1 MAISLHHFTLNC
13 NRLIRNRFRHIT
25 TWLLSFSINLC
36 TRILSRA
43 HHTTN
48 TFRYHRY
55 QYDPNGFCDRAK
67 ISSSIRK
74 PYLCGHISHSIW
86 WRENEKT
93 GLRLTCVNLSAARFF
108 FHSLS
113 VPIHYRLLKPFRTGW
128 NLAKMCNIIRS
139 LYLVIWSKSKES
151 VSMFS

>member
-43 HHTTN
+43 HHTAN

-55 QYDPNGFCDRAK
+55 QYDPKWFWWSSQNILINSKAIFMRPHFTFNLMKGKWENGAQAHLRKSFC
-67 ISSSIRK
+67 
-74 PYLCGHISHSIW
+74 CHG
-86 WRENEKT
+86 
-93 GLRLTCVNLSAARFF
+93 FF
-108 FHSLS
+108 FIRFLCQSIIVFLS
-113 VPIHYRLLKPFRTGW
+113 HFGQAETWPKCVT
-128 NLAKMCNIIRS
+128 
-139 LYLVIWSKSKES
+139 
-151 VSMFS
+151 

>member
-43 HHTTN
+43 HHTAIIDISMI
-48 TFRYHRY
+48 
-55 QYDPNGFCDRAK
+55 QNGFGDRAK

-108 FHSLS
+108 FIRFLCQSIIVFLS
-113 VPIHYRLLKPFRTGW
+113 HFGQAETWPKCVT
-128 NLAKMCNIIRS
+128 
-139 LYLVIWSKSKES
+139 
-151 VSMFS
+151 